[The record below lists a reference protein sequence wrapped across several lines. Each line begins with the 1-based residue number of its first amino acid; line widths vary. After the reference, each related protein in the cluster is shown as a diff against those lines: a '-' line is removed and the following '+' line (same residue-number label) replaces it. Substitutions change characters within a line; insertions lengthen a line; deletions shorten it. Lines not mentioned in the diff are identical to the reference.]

1 MWEKEKPAAI
11 FLREKWKLLYFLL
24 HILFSLL
31 FGKKN
36 SDHNNDLSI
45 LSIDKTIN
53 IPAHLSLWGDTGFRR
68 MLFYIMQIVEKF
80 SILFHSYKNYSL
92 VWSIKINIDI
102 KKILFSLIIII
113 FFISLFNEFSLSFFF
128 LFYTIAI
135 VTWIKRVS
143 KNIIYIFLYHIIVY
157 LENIRKVAIRLE
169 IEIKIGFN

>member
-1 MWEKEKPAAI
+1 MWEKEKPAVI

-102 KKILFSLIIII
+102 KKILFSLII
-113 FFISLFNEFSLSFFF
+113 FFISLFNEFFS
-128 LFYTIAI
+128 
-135 VTWIKRVS
+135 
-143 KNIIYIFLYHIIVY
+143 FLYFLILY
-157 LENIRKVAIRLE
+157 NCNSNLNQAR
-169 IEIKIGFN
+169 IKEYNMI